1 VNLNHS
7 GVGERGGCYQTKMD
21 MPVGDARHDCPGKS
35 RYPGPLDSGKPEFDR
50 PQPTGYVLEDRW
62 SVAMTD
68 PEIVNGKPRAHL
80 PISVRTA

>member
-1 VNLNHS
+1 
-7 GVGERGGCYQTKMD
+7 MD
-21 MPVGDARHDCPGKS
+21 MPVEDARHDRPRKL
-35 RYPGPLDSGKPEFDR
+35 RYPRPPNGGEAESDR
-50 PQPTGYVLEDRW
+50 PQPTGHVLEDGW